1 MSLDQAIKRILWR
14 FQNFNTI
21 YVNEK
26 DVTAVNKIIDFV
38 NQHHDKTVTDNLHF
52 SKLYI
57 YVLGTFL
64 DRYETTIDHNLPR
77 VELHKLID
85 RPLEYFI
92 EDITSKTNFRLQTNL
107 LEASGFNSKKHPLMI
122 DEHEKKT
129 YLSNMQ
135 KLVKIES
142 NMNALFGKAWSLAEV
157 RNGLKIQIINYLDGV
172 RENKQK

>member
-1 MSLDQAIKRILWR
+1 MSLDEAIKRVLWR
-14 FQNFNTI
+14 FRNFDTI

-26 DVTAVNKIIDFV
+26 DVTAVNRIIDFI
-38 NQHHDKTVTDNLHF
+38 NQYHDKVVIDNLHF

-64 DRYETTIDHNLPR
+64 DRYETTIDQCLPR

-92 EDITSKTNFRLQTNL
+92 EDITSKTNFRLKTNL
-107 LEASGFNSKKHPLMI
+107 LEASGFNSNKHPSMI

-142 NMNALFGKAWSLAEV
+142 NMNVLFDEAWSISEV
-157 RNGLKIQIINYLDGV
+157 RTGLKKQIINYLDGV
-172 RENKQK
+172 RENQQK